1 MKFIN
6 SSVEIVDQGNTIL
19 DGYKHIEKAARNCYK
34 SEDKIDDASWERMLN
49 ILKGKHH
56 FSPLEH
62 FTVYLTVSRD
72 RLDIFLRIIDHYE
85 FNPFSKVNIFED
97 VAYITTN
104 FRVIVEN
111 KWQDDLKYFTSPSEH
126 HERRVTVKVNCS
138 IGVSREWNRHR
149 TMSISE
155 QSTRYCNY
163 TKGKF
168 GSQITYVIPQW
179 VYNRQ
184 KSLEDSIDPLD
195 GSSLEY
201 IKDLNGESLLNELSC
216 HDRAVAAWMEHL
228 ENTEQNYSY
237 LINEYEFKAQEARG
251 ILPLDT
257 ATCVFY
263 TAFVSDWKKF
273 FNLRC
278 SEAAHPDIRVLAN
291 SLHKQFEERKLI

>member
-1 MKFIN
+1 M
-6 SSVEIVDQGNTIL
+6 
-19 DGYKHIEKAARNCYK
+19 
-34 SEDKIDDASWERMLN
+34 
-49 ILKGKHH
+49 
-56 FSPLEH
+56 
-62 FTVYLTVSRD
+62 
-72 RLDIFLRIIDHYE
+72 
-85 FNPFSKVNIFED
+85 
-97 VAYITTN
+97 
-104 FRVIVEN
+104 
-111 KWQDDLKYFTSPSEH
+111 
-126 HERRVTVKVNCS
+126 
-138 IGVSREWNRHR
+138 

-201 IKDLNGESLLNELSC
+201 IKDLNGENLLNELSC